1 MKRMS
6 IAEQT
11 LLQQIRQLQAECD
24 SENEAIKRSKA
35 MLCTKETIIS
45 GMQLE
50 MDRLKKARE
59 ATSVA
64 RTPR

>member
-24 SENEAIKRSKA
+24 AENAGIRISKA
-35 MLCTKETIIS
+35 MLCSKETIIS

-50 MDRLKKARE
+50 MDRLKRIRE
-59 ATSVA
+59 QTPP
-64 RTPR
+64 RTPK